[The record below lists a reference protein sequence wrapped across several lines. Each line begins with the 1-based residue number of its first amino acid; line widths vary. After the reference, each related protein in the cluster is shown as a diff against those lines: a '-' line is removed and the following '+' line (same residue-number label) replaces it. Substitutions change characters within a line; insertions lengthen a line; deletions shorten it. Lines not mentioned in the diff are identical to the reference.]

1 MVSWYSFCH
10 NDYTGADLA
19 WPLSLG
25 LECYA
30 CNNEVSGGAC
40 EFDAAS
46 TGITT
51 DCSDIYDHCFT
62 RRVEEDGRSCEL

>member
-1 MVSWYSFCH
+1 MTNNC
-10 NDYTGADLA
+10 A
-19 WPLSLG
+19 G

-51 DCSDIYDHCFT
+51 ECSEIYDYCYT
-62 RRVEEDGRSCEL
+62 RRVEEEGRTSELVFLGGGGRRGLLPL